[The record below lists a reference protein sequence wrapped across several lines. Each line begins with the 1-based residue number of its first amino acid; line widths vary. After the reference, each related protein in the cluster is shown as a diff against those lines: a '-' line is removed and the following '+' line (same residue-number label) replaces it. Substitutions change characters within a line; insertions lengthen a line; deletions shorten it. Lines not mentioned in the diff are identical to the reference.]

1 MTWRMT
7 VHPGQR
13 GPWTVGQ
20 DSGVE
25 PDRTGKRRVVG
36 IVGPPGAGKS
46 TLAAG
51 LAAEHPDTHVVVP
64 MDGFHLAQR
73 ELSRLSRWQRKG
85 APDTFDVDGYVSL
98 LARVRE
104 ESDRVVY
111 APRFDREIEE
121 PIANAIAVEPHHTT
135 VITEGNYLLHSE
147 GGWERVRPLLDECWY
162 VDCEYSSRIVR
173 LIVRHIEHGRT
184 GAQAAAWVHDVD
196 EPNAR
201 LIRAARETADVIIRS
216 DDHRL
221 AFPLPPD
228 WRTPW
233 W

>member
-1 MTWRMT
+1 
-7 VHPGQR
+7 VI
-13 GPWTVGQ
+13 
-20 DSGVE
+20 
-25 PDRTGKRRVVG
+25 G
-36 IVGPPGAGKS
+36 IVGPPGSGKS

-51 LAAEHPDTHVVVP
+51 LAAEHPETHIVVP

-73 ELSRLSRWQRKG
+73 ELFRLGLWHRKG
-85 APDTFDVDGYVSL
+85 APDTFDVDGYVAL
-98 LARVRE
+98 LTRLRDE
-104 ESDRVVY
+104 PEHPVY

-121 PIANAIAVEPHHTT
+121 PIANAIAIEPRHTT

-162 VDCEYSSRIVR
+162 VDCEYSVRIVR

-184 GAQAAAWVHDVD
+184 GPQAAAWVHEVD

-201 LIRAARETADVIIRS
+201 LIRASRATADVIIRS
-216 DDHRL
+216 DDGRL

>member
-1 MTWRMT
+1 M
-7 VHPGQR
+7 
-13 GPWTVGQ
+13 Q

-25 PDRTGKRRVVG
+25 RVQIGKRRVVG

-73 ELSRLSRWQRKG
+73 ELRRLGRAQRKG
-85 APDTFDVDGYVSL
+85 APDTFDVGGYVSL
-98 LARVRE
+98 LERVRT
-104 ESDRVVY
+104 DTDQAVY

-121 PIANAIAVEPHHTT
+121 PIGNAIAVEPRHTT
-135 VITEGNYLLHSE
+135 VITEGNYLLHDQD
-147 GGWERVRPLLDECWY
+147 GWEQVRPLLDECWY
-162 VDCEYSSRIVR
+162 VDCEYSARIVR

-201 LIRAARETADVIIRS
+201 LIRSARETADVIIRS